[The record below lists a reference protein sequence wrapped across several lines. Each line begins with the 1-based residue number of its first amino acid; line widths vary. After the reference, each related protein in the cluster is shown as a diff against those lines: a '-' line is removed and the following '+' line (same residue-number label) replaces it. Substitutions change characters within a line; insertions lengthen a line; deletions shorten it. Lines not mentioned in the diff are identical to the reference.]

1 MRRVWIVFLLLLPFG
16 LHAEETTDRMMLEAG
31 IVGGNSAA
39 CPGHYVGINGWLAG
53 PLSVYG
59 MVENYRCAEFAGS
72 ANRVGVSLLLGRH
85 DWLIRPA
92 LRLGM
97 EYDGGDISETAG
109 ASLTIGRRYGGRLI
123 VHFGEVPSGTTLVLF
138 QMGGYV
144 SF

>member
-1 MRRVWIVFLLLLPFG
+1 MRRLWLVLLVLLPVG
-16 LHAEETTDRMMLEAG
+16 LHAEETGNRLMLEAG

-39 CPGHYVGINGWLAG
+39 CPGHYVGIEGRVAG

-72 ANRVGVSLLLGRH
+72 ANRAGVSFLLGRY

-92 LRLGM
+92 LRLGI
-97 EYDGGDISETAG
+97 EYDGGEISETAG
-109 ASLTIGRRYGGRLI
+109 ASLTFGRRQGARFMLQ
-123 VHFGEVPSGTTLVLF
+123 FGEVPDGSTLVLF

-144 SF
+144 TF